1 MLYLKTRQFRQN
13 TEITEF
19 IAILPNPRCLR
30 TNSSALNTTSTHE
43 ENKDETGVNVFR
55 KIRSRRL
62 SGLGV
67 SVIKMLPR
75 NQIMS
80 AQQANAIM
88 LQQQQ
93 QQRRIHR
100 GALPTVI
107 PHNSANLESQLLCNY
122 NQYLC
127 KREKLPQQDFC
138 SRHILEDKNSAYKQ
152 CNFEYKVTK
161 RRCSRPAPKT
171 DRKDG

>member
-1 MLYLKTRQFRQN
+1 M
-13 TEITEF
+13 
-19 IAILPNPRCLR
+19 
-30 TNSSALNTTSTHE
+30 
-43 ENKDETGVNVFR
+43 
-55 KIRSRRL
+55 
-62 SGLGV
+62 

-122 NQYLC
+122 SQYLC
-127 KREKLPQQDFC
+127 KREKVSNHDFC

-152 CNFEYKVTK
+152 CNYEYKVTK
-161 RRCSRPAPKT
+161 RRCSRPAPKSE
-171 DRKDG
+171 RKDG

>member
-1 MLYLKTRQFRQN
+1 MMQ
-13 TEITEF
+13 
-19 IAILPNPRCLR
+19 
-30 TNSSALNTTSTHE
+30 
-43 ENKDETGVNVFR
+43 
-55 KIRSRRL
+55 
-62 SGLGV
+62 
-67 SVIKMLPR
+67 R

-100 GALPTVI
+100 NQMPTVI
-107 PHNSANLESQLLCNY
+107 PHNSSNLESQLLCNY

-127 KREKLPQQDFC
+127 KREKLAGSDFC
-138 SRHILEDKNSAYKQ
+138 LKHILEDKNSAYKQ

-161 RRCSRPAPKT
+161 RRCPRPALKT
-171 DRKDG
+171 ERKDG